1 MTEKIEVDYPPSQ
14 TIMVEQKEEVQ
25 EEEISFPAQSNL
37 ENEHP
42 VTTTFVSPSP
52 APAPAAALAVAEERQ
67 KVEVV
72 GMVVQSV
79 QEEEVV
85 AVVEE
90 KEEEVEGEVLFPVQ
104 RMPASV
110 LRALSTSGR
119 RDVADVK
126 VCVKDLELGLDDAV
140 FEIRRAVAIQASS
153 HFVFTFAGTS
163 NLFNVFSSL
172 QTRLPLGRVF
182 LTYHPPEGEPAV
194 SILLGMDLEELMLK
208 YRDEGGYSG
217 LKALAADGRLR
228 LGVASDRS
236 ISNSQIDHLSRSLT
250 AQSLTQNL
258 SDEKPSI
265 QGWSDEIEDL
275 QSSIPTIPVQH
286 DGNHLESKLS
296 LAGSARELNRV
307 KSQLKESLDSV
318 SDRDGISDKEFSE
331 KVLLQ
336 LFAYNSLCNIH
347 VTSS

>member
-1 MTEKIEVDYPPSQ
+1 
-14 TIMVEQKEEVQ
+14 
-25 EEEISFPAQSNL
+25 
-37 ENEHP
+37 
-42 VTTTFVSPSP
+42 
-52 APAPAAALAVAEERQ
+52 
-67 KVEVV
+67 
-72 GMVVQSV
+72 
-79 QEEEVV
+79 
-85 AVVEE
+85 
-90 KEEEVEGEVLFPVQ
+90 
-104 RMPASV
+104 
-110 LRALSTSGR
+110 
-119 RDVADVK
+119 
-126 VCVKDLELGLDDAV
+126 
-140 FEIRRAVAIQASS
+140 
-153 HFVFTFAGTS
+153 
-163 NLFNVFSSL
+163 
-172 QTRLPLGRVF
+172 
-182 LTYHPPEGEPAV
+182 
-194 SILLGMDLEELMLK
+194 MDLEELMLK

-258 SDEKPSI
+258 ISDEKPSI